1 MTIPEKIQRVY
12 LVGLMGSGKSSTG
25 KLLAEVL
32 GWKFV
37 DLDETVE
44 EMAGM
49 SIRAIF
55 GAHGERYFRKL
66 EGMVLHRSKYT
77 NRVVYACGG
86 GVVLEFGNRDFLKDE
101 YVVWLDVSPAEA
113 AGRIKSIESRP
124 MLAPTDDVADVLH
137 NQLLDRQG
145 KYDFVSN
152 VKVPT
157 GGVSPEGVATT
168 ILRKL
173 EGGEFDA

>member
-1 MTIPEKIQRVY
+1 MTIPEKIQRIY
-12 LVGLMGSGKSSTG
+12 LVGLMGSGKSTTG

-37 DLDETVE
+37 DIDESVE

-66 EGMVLHRSKYT
+66 EGMVLNRSKYT

-86 GVVLEFGNRDFLKDE
+86 GIILEFNNREFLKE
-101 YVVWLDVSPAEA
+101 EMVVWLDVSPAEA
-113 AGRIKSIESRP
+113 AGRIKSIETRP

-152 VKVPT
+152 MKIAT
-157 GGVSPEGVATT
+157 GGESPEVVGSK

-173 EGGEFDA
+173 EDGEFDA